1 MSRKNMSKK
10 NRKAQRNFILRIPNT
25 EEGDMFY
32 KQLKKYL
39 NTNSYALDRK
49 GSGKRTRD
57 GWENSFNTTM
67 KEADSIRVYLQAK
80 TATGNKQLGV
90 DVKPM
95 YDADDV
101 VVPSSA
107 EAKPRRKFLGFI

>member
-1 MSRKNMSKK
+1 MKK
-10 NRKAQRNFILRIPNT
+10 HTAQRNYVLRIPNT

-32 KQLKKYL
+32 KQLKGYL

-67 KEADSIRVYLQAK
+67 KEAESVRVYLQAK
-80 TATGNKQLGV
+80 TPTGNKQLGV
-90 DVKPM
+90 DVKPPYSLM
-95 YDADDV
+95 YDTDDV
-101 VVPSSA
+101 VVPSSIVV
-107 EAKPRRKFLGFI
+107 KPRKKFLGII